1 MQQAGWMTPERP
13 FKCLSNRTWTKPLH
27 LPKCSMTII
36 LTGREADS
44 SITGEALAIIQGDIV
59 LENRKSTVIYQPHW
73 HKGVIGIVASRLM
86 EHYYRPT
93 IVLTKSG
100 EVVSGSARSIPG
112 FNIHEGLH
120 QCQDLL
126 LGFGGHYFAAGMT
139 MKPDNVFA
147 FAERFEEIVSAICGR
162 RIFHP
167 GTHYQRRTEFR
178 SKSHQL
184 FSGY

>member
-1 MQQAGWMTPERP
+1 MT
-13 FKCLSNRTWTKPLH
+13 T
-27 LPKCSMTII
+27 I
-36 LTGREADS
+36 LTAGKQIQALQS
-44 SITGEALAIIQGDIV
+44 EALAIIQGDMI

-100 EVVSGSARSIPG
+100 DVVSGSARSIPG

-139 MKPDNVFA
+139 MNT
-147 FAERFEEIVSAICGR
+147 G
-162 RIFHP
+162 
-167 GTHYQRRTEFR
+167 
-178 SKSHQL
+178 
-184 FSGY
+184 